1 MRRVLR
7 KIAEN
12 KPNELGDLSTL
23 LDPTIIPI
31 ILGKYNK
38 NINKK

>member
-23 LDPTIIPI
+23 LDPSVIPK
-31 ILGKYNK
+31 ILDKY
-38 NINKK
+38 KKITLN